1 MKEKVAISIFTPV
14 YNRAKTIQA
23 TFESLKRQTVKD
35 FEWIVINDGSSDDS
49 EKIKRN
55 FEGGGFPIYY
65 HYQTNQ
71 GKHIAQN
78 HALDVARGELFL
90 PLDSDDTV
98 VDDAVETIVNEW
110 NKIKSRLDF
119 AEYSGLGFHCKD
131 ETGQIVGTPWPEDH
145 IVSND
150 LEMYFI
156 YKVRGEKWGPIRTD
170 IMNEFRSPAI
180 KGKFFSESTVWFQ
193 IAQKYKKAYI
203 NKALRLYEIHA
214 DSVSTKKTTIQKLFF
229 NVDSYMA
236 AEVIYLNL
244 FYDWYWKY
252 SRREAI
258 IHPLR
263 LAATAFV
270 NKKPFWCGSE
280 ALIKKVKRFFPRLL
294 IAFSYPVLLVV
305 GWVFIHKARK
315 NRWIQ

>member
-1 MKEKVAISIFTPV
+1 MRYMLI
-14 YNRAKTIQA
+14 RC
-23 TFESLKRQTVKD
+23 RQK
-35 FEWIVINDGSSDDS
+35 N
-49 EKIKRN
+49 
-55 FEGGGFPIYY
+55 
-65 HYQTNQ
+65 
-71 GKHIAQN
+71 N
-78 HALDVARGELFL
+78 H
-90 PLDSDDTV
+90 T
-98 VDDAVETIVNEW
+98 
-110 NKIKSRLDF
+110 
-119 AEYSGLGFHCKD
+119 
-131 ETGQIVGTPWPEDH
+131 
-145 IVSND
+145 
-150 LEMYFI
+150 
-156 YKVRGEKWGPIRTD
+156 
-170 IMNEFRSPAI
+170 
-180 KGKFFSESTVWFQ
+180 
-193 IAQKYKKAYI
+193 
-203 NKALRLYEIHA
+203 EI
-214 DSVSTKKTTIQKLFF
+214 IF